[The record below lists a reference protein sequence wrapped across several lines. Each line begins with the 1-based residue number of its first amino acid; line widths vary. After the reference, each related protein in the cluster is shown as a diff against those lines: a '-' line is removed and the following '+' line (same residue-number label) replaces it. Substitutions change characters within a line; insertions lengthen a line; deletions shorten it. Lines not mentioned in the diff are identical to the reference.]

1 MSAFAVRAIVRIFGS
16 RIVFTIP
23 SVSTD
28 LMDTP
33 ERIDIGAAIRT
44 TTGSAVLLAGDFWF
58 KHVEKFIGDPLRR
71 RLIPAKDTY
80 TAA

>member
-1 MSAFAVRAIVRIFGS
+1 
-16 RIVFTIP
+16 
-23 SVSTD
+23 
-28 LMDTP
+28 MDTP